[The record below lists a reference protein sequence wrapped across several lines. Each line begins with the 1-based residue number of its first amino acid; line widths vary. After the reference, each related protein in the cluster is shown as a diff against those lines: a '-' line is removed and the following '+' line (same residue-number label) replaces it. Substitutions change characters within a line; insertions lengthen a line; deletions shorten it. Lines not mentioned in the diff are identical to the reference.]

1 MSANIIM
8 ICYNVSEKMVIL
20 MKFIHYING
29 RKESINNNLKNLYC
43 KNEKKY
49 KFFLDNIT
57 NYIYITDR
65 LIFIREN
72 EDYKFELEIS
82 NKSNCKLTL
91 NSENKTFNINVLN
104 ASYKEEKN
112 YLDIRYELET
122 DIDSKHHII
131 LEIEE

>member
-1 MSANIIM
+1 MM

-29 RKESINNNLKNLYC
+29 RKESSNNNLKNLYC

-112 YLDIRYELET
+112 YIDIRYELET